1 MLNRAIGMN
10 RHLGII
16 LLLLA
21 AGCSPRNPYNRTYV
35 ADRVRQQQQ
44 FELNQQKKPGQF
56 DLPPNINLNDGVTE
70 DEAVTVALWNN
81 AQYQA
86 DLVGLAF
93 AQADLTDAGI
103 IQNPLVRY
111 LSPNGG
117 IVAQGYI
124 YFYLDAIWQRPNRV
138 AAAKRDAHR
147 VAENTIQRTFTLI
160 RDVQTAY
167 ADLSLA
173 RKRAF
178 ILQKNAQ
185 IRFQISALAQSRLR
199 NGDISELEATTARVD
214 SVSAADNFLRAS
226 LDTIVMRARFNTLL
240 GLRADTLVPLQPT
253 GTRLWQAVDKKQ
265 LQELAYSFQPEL
277 VGATAA
283 IEAAGK
289 RMGWERSRILTLT
302 GVLNGQNFAGTSS
315 ADQAFPG
322 TFDLGVQTEIPIF
335 NRNQGRIARA
345 KAEMQQAALN
355 YVAIRQRI
363 DLDLTE
369 SFARYE
375 MAWRSYQLWNTNV
388 LPPLEQA
395 VRLSGNSYQTGD
407 VSYLPVL
414 EATRQMLDAQVR
426 QAEVEAELRK
436 AVSQLNFRIGKK
448 VINP

>member
-1 MLNRAIGMN
+1 MLWW
-10 RHLGII
+10 
-16 LLLLA
+16 
-21 AGCSPRNPYNRTYV
+21 AGCSPRNPYNRAYV
-35 ADRVRQQQQ
+35 ADKVRQQQNY
-44 FELNQQKKPGQF
+44 EINKDKKAGKF
-56 DLPPNINLNDGVTE
+56 DIPPSIQLSDGVTE
-70 DEAVTVALWNN
+70 DEAVTLALWNN

-86 DLVGLAF
+86 DLVGLQF

-147 VAENTIQRTFTLI
+147 VAENNVQLTFTLI
-160 RDVQTAY
+160 RDVQAAY
-167 ADLSLA
+167 ADLILA
-173 RKRAF
+173 RKKAS
-178 ILQKNAQ
+178 ILQQNAQ
-185 IRFQISALAQSRLR
+185 IRFQISALAHSRLR

-214 SVSAADNFLRAS
+214 SVNAADNFLRAAF
-226 LDTIVMRARFNTLL
+226 DTTIMRARFNTLL
-240 GLRADTLVPLQPT
+240 GLRPDTLVALQS
-253 GTRLWQAVDKKQ
+253 TRPVNWQEVDKKQ
-265 LQELAYSFQPEL
+265 ILELTYSFQPEL
-277 VGATAA
+277 VGAVAA
-283 IEAAGK
+283 MEAAGK
-289 RMGWERSRILTLT
+289 RIGWERSRIITLT
-302 GVLNGQNFAGTSS
+302 GVLNGQNFAGTAS
-315 ADQAFPG
+315 ADNKLPG
-322 TFDLGVQTEIPIF
+322 TFDLGLQTEIPIF

-345 KAEMQQAALN
+345 KAELQQAALN

-375 MAWRSYQLWNTNV
+375 MAWQSYQLWHTNV

-395 VRLSGNSYQTGD
+395 VKLSGNSYQTGD

>member
-1 MLNRAIGMN
+1 MN
-10 RHLGII
+10 SRLYFLIS
-16 LLLLA
+16 LLLA
-21 AGCSPRNPYNRTYV
+21 AGCSPRNPYNRSYV
-35 ADRVRQQQQ
+35 ADKVRQQQQ
-44 FELNQQKKPGQF
+44 YEINQEKKAGKFDVPPGVV
-56 DLPPNINLNDGVTE
+56 LSDGVTE

-86 DLVGLAF
+86 DLVGLQF

-160 RDVQTAY
+160 RDVQNAY
-167 ADLSLA
+167 ADLVLA
-173 RKRAF
+173 RKKAT
-178 ILQKNAQ
+178 ILQQNAQ
-185 IRFQISALAQSRLR
+185 IRFQISALAHSRLR

-214 SVSAADNFLRAS
+214 SVNAADNFLRAA
-226 LDTIVMRARFNTLL
+226 LDTTVMRARFNTLL
-240 GLRADTLVPLQPT
+240 GIRADTLIPLQSNKAAS
-253 GTRLWQAVDKKQ
+253 WQALDKKQ
-265 LQELAYSFQPEL
+265 IQELTYSFQPEL
-277 VGATAA
+277 AGATAA
-283 IEAAGK
+283 MEAAGK
-289 RMGWERSRILTLT
+289 RIGWERSRIITLT
-302 GVLNGQNFAGTSS
+302 GVLNGQNFAGTAS
-315 ADQAFPG
+315 AENALPR
-322 TFDLGVQTEIPIF
+322 TFDMGVQTEIPIF

-345 KAEMQQAALN
+345 KAELQQAALN

-369 SFARYE
+369 SYARYE
-375 MAWRSYQLWNTNV
+375 MAWRSYQLWNSNV

-395 VRLSGNSYQTGD
+395 VRLSSNSYQTGD